1 MTPSRLLPVLLVA
14 ACAAFSSCSRGGDAP
29 RHRTIAGLVYQ
40 EDQFFRFVLLGM
52 HDAASRRGAEL
63 LEADSDGKPDREIQL
78 INTYIARGV
87 DAIVISPLS
96 GRASGAALSRAREK
110 GITIVTYNTTVEGN
124 IPAAY
129 VESDQKDLGRQ
140 TGRAAREYI
149 ERRLGGKARVAILE
163 FQSQAPEQNMMR
175 VSGFKEEITRL
186 PGVAIVAEQDAWLAE
201 QAVRRAGDI
210 LTAHPECDIL
220 WGANEGATVG
230 SVMAVRN
237 AHRSGRVAVFG
248 TDAGE
253 QIAGFLLDDDGILQA
268 VTAQQPFEIGA
279 RAVASALDVLDGKTV
294 PPTQSLAGVLL
305 SRADTAGVRAFA
317 RRLKEISR

>member
-175 VSGFKEEITRL
+175 VSGFKEEITRGGAGRL
-186 PGVAIVAEQDAWLAE
+186 AGRAGRAARGGYTDGAPGVRHTLGGERGGD
-201 QAVRRAGDI
+201 RRERHGG
-210 LTAHPECDIL
+210 E
-220 WGANEGATVG
+220 E
-230 SVMAVRN
+230 
-237 AHRSGRVAVFG
+237 RSSERTRGR
-248 TDAGE
+248 
-253 QIAGFLLDDDGILQA
+253 L
-268 VTAQQPFEIGA
+268 
-279 RAVASALDVLDGKTV
+279 RH
-294 PPTQSLAGVLL
+294 
-305 SRADTAGVRAFA
+305 
-317 RRLKEISR
+317 